1 MAKATKRKKTVGV
14 VLPDWL
20 NVRVE
25 PNGKIIEPIA
35 KGTAVEIVCDAGGWF
50 NICVGGLSGWVKSN
64 YLAVGQ
70 EAE

>member
-1 MAKATKRKKTVGV
+1 MAKATKKKKTVGV

-25 PNGKIIEPIA
+25 PDGKIVEPIA
-35 KGTAVEIVCDAGGWF
+35 RGTAVDVVVTNGDWA
-50 NICVGGLSGWVKSN
+50 NIHVGGLSGWVKSC